1 MNKTPFFEAIRQ
13 ILAIRNKLVLTIH
26 TNPDGDAVGSALALA
41 AFFRLH
47 KQEVTIVSPN
57 KFPGFLSWLKGS
69 EHILIFDQQA
79 KEVKAKLKEADYV
92 FCLDYNGFSRSGTL
106 QEDLQKL
113 SSPFVLID
121 HHREPETDSFKF
133 IYSDIS
139 VSSTAEMIFELI
151 AGFDQQYFKNQEIAE
166 ALFTGIMTDTG
177 SFSHSINRSE
187 TFNAVALLIQYGLD
201 AVHVHQQIYDTFSE
215 NRLRLLG
222 YSISNRMQVFNEF
235 STAIITLS
243 REDLNRFNF
252 QIGDTEGVVNYPLSM
267 QNIRMSVLITE
278 KSDQIRFSF
287 RSKGNFSVHE
297 LAKSHFNGGGHA
309 NAAGGNLKLP
319 FKEAI
324 DYLIKVLP
332 FYKNQLN
339 S

>member
-1 MNKTPFFEAIRQ
+1 MNRSLFLDAFLK
-13 ILAIRNKLVLTIH
+13 ILEIPHKLVLTIH

-41 AFFRLH
+41 AFLRVH
-47 KQEVTIVSPN
+47 NQEVTIVSPN
-57 KFPGFLSWLKGS
+57 KFPEFLSWLKGAD
-69 EHILIFDQQA
+69 HILIFDQQA
-79 KEVKAKLKEADYV
+79 KEVKARLQTADYV
-92 FCLDYNGFSRSGTL
+92 FCLDYNGVSRSGAL
-106 QEDLQKL
+106 QEDLLKL
-113 SSPFVLID
+113 NCPLVLID
-121 HHREPETDSFKF
+121 HHREPETDSFKLM
-133 IYSDIS
+133 YSNIS
-139 VSSTAEMIFELI
+139 VSSTAEMIYELI
-151 AGFDQQYFKNQEIAE
+151 AETDVEQLKNQEIAE
-166 ALFTGIMTDTG
+166 ALFAGIMTDTG
-177 SFSHSINRSE
+177 SFSHSINRAE
-187 TFNAVALLIQYGLD
+187 TFNAVARLIENGLD

-235 STAIITLS
+235 STAVITLS
-243 REDLNRFNF
+243 KDDLNRFNF
-252 QIGDTEGVVNYPLSM
+252 QIGDTEGIVNYPLSIH
-267 QNIRMSVLITE
+267 NIMMSVLITE

-297 LAKSHFNGGGHA
+297 LAKNHFNGGGHN
-309 NAAGGNLKLP
+309 NAAGGNLKLS